1 MLGTYRIKFLQQV
14 TDNNDYLPQW
24 TWLFHTACIQKI
36 VTDWSP
42 HVCSCC
48 SFYSLAISL
57 LCFITFLSLSVVQL
71 RLSTP
76 NSLWW
81 WWWWLRLNYSTV
93 ETDFK
98 VRRGVCEGQNRRERR
113 RQQHGST
120 LLKLKG
126 PRTEWSGDAD
136 RGGIARFLFDTGTH
150 SQLRFDLVDR
160 KGFLCFGREHSCGAH
175 QYPFGQVRLTL
186 RYSRD
191 RSWAGFSATSI
202 RISLGDVSSSHSSPA
217 ASACNSMTFWVI
229 KY

>member
-1 MLGTYRIKFLQQV
+1 M
-14 TDNNDYLPQW
+14 
-24 TWLFHTACIQKI
+24 
-36 VTDWSP
+36 
-42 HVCSCC
+42 
-48 SFYSLAISL
+48 FYY
-57 LCFITFLSLSVVQL
+57 FLSLSIVQL

-81 WWWWLRLNYSTV
+81 WWWLRLNYSTV
-93 ETDFK
+93 ETDVK

-186 RYSRD
+186 RYTRD
-191 RSWAGFSATSI
+191 RSWARFSATSI
-202 RISLGDVSSSHSSPA
+202 RISLGAFRPVAVHPRRLP
-217 ASACNSMTFWVI
+217 CNSMTFLSDKI
-229 KY
+229 FINNNNLRLIG